1 MRVRKAIGVHVAEE
15 YKIAELPTNRQGQA
29 LKYDRHNTK
38 QYNTQQYREYLT
50 RDKLELISNGAM
62 EVANE
67 GNVPDD
73 FDWDVFGRFF
83 DAVEAEGGN
92 DEE

>member
-1 MRVRKAIGVHVAEE
+1 MLRNTK
-15 YKIAELPTNRQGQA
+15 AELPTKRQGQA

-50 RDKLELISNGAM
+50 RDELELINNGAM

-83 DAVEAEGGN
+83 DAVEAEEGN

>member
-1 MRVRKAIGVHVAEE
+1 
-15 YKIAELPTNRQGQA
+15 
-29 LKYDRHNTK
+29 
-38 QYNTQQYREYLT
+38 
-50 RDKLELISNGAM
+50 M
-62 EVANE
+62 EVAND

-83 DAVEAEGGN
+83 DAVEAEGGS

>member
-1 MRVRKAIGVHVAEE
+1 MI
-15 YKIAELPTNRQGQA
+15 KIRQQ
-29 LKYDRHNTK
+29 

-50 RDKLELISNGAM
+50 RDELELINNGAM

-73 FDWDVFGRFF
+73 FDRDVFGRFF